1 MLDQRTFDSPDAL
14 AAGLAAFVAEGIA
27 ARLARDGRAAIAVS
41 GGRTPTRFF
50 EALSDI
56 DLDWAKVRVTLV
68 DERWVPETSD
78 RSNGALV
85 RRHLISHKAA
95 LASFVPLYRETATP
109 DESLGLVARTLADMP
124 LPFAAVVL
132 GMGDDG
138 HTASFF
144 PGGDRLADA
153 IDPIGGA
160 AVAAIRAPGAG
171 EPRITLTLPMLLG
184 ADRLALHIEGAGK
197 KTVLEQALASGDP
210 MEMPVRAVLTAERP
224 PVVFWCG

>member
-85 RRHLISHKAA
+85 SRHLIRHKAA

-197 KTVLEQALASGDP
+197 KTVLEQALAGSDP

>member
-27 ARLARDGRAAIAVS
+27 ARLARDGQAAIAVS

-85 RRHLISHKAA
+85 RRHLIRHKAA

-197 KTVLEQALASGDP
+197 KTVLEQALAGSDP

>member
-1 MLDQRTFDSPDAL
+1 MLDQRTFDSPDSL
-14 AAGLAAFVAEGIA
+14 AAALSAFVGDAITD
-27 ARLARDGRAAIAVS
+27 RIARDGKAAIAVS
-41 GGRTPTRFF
+41 GGRTPIRFL
-50 EALSDI
+50 EALSAL
-56 DLDWAKVRVTLV
+56 DLDWPNVLVTLV
-68 DERWVPETSD
+68 DERWVPETSE

-85 RRHLISHKAA
+85 RRHLIRDKAA
-95 LASFVPLYRETATP
+95 LATFVPLYRETTTP

-171 EPRITLTLPMLLG
+171 EPRITLTLPMILA
-184 ADRLALHIEGAGK
+184 ADRLALHIEGTGK
-197 KTVLEQALASGDP
+197 KAVLDEALAGEDP
-210 MEMPVRAVLTAERP
+210 LAMPVRAVLKSPKP

>member
-1 MLDQRTFDSPDAL
+1 MLDQRTFEGPEAL
-14 AAGLAAFVAEGIA
+14 AAALAIYVAEGIA

-56 DLDWAKVRVTLV
+56 DMDWAKVLVTLV

-85 RRHLISHKAA
+85 RRHLIRHKAA

-184 ADRLALHIEGAGK
+184 ADRLALHVEGAGK
-197 KTVLEQALASGDP
+197 KAVLEQALAGGDP